1 MSEKVLS
8 IDELRGKWV
17 IILNENIIASGSD
30 IKKVI
35 NEAKEKYPSKRF
47 VLAKVPE
54 KGTLIY

>member
-1 MSEKVLS
+1 METETS
-8 IDELRGKWV
+8 INELRGKWV
-17 IILNENIIASGSD
+17 ILLNKHIIASGDD

-35 NEAKEKYPSKRF
+35 NEAKEKHPTEKF